1 MVVHGSIKAD
11 GILLMS
17 AIIPPRIASIAES
30 KIGLRE
36 SGRANSGEQIRE
48 FLAADSYKPNAADD
62 GYPWCAAFVCR
73 IVQLAM
79 DGGKWTFNRPTTP
92 GAWDFEN
99 WSLAQDSSTWTLKP
113 AGRDIQRGDIVIF
126 KFSHIGIAVGTPDK
140 KGWVRTVEGNTNQT
154 GSREGDGVYLKVRH
168 VSTIRSRIRFR
179 V

>member
-1 MVVHGSIKAD
+1 
-11 GILLMS
+11 MS
-17 AIIPPRIASIAES
+17 AILPSRIASIAES

-48 FLAADSYKPNAADD
+48 FLAADSYQPNATDD

-79 DGGKWTFNRPTTP
+79 EGREWTFKRPTTP
-92 GAWDFEN
+92 GAWSFED
-99 WSLAQDSSTWTLKP
+99 WSLAQDASTWLQKP
-113 AGRDIQRGDIVIF
+113 SGRDIRRGDIVIF
-126 KFSHIGIAVGTPDK
+126 AFSHIGLAVGTPDK
-140 KGWVRTVEGNTNQT
+140 KGWVRTVEGNTNQA
-154 GSREGDGVYLKVRH
+154 GGREGDGVYLKVRN